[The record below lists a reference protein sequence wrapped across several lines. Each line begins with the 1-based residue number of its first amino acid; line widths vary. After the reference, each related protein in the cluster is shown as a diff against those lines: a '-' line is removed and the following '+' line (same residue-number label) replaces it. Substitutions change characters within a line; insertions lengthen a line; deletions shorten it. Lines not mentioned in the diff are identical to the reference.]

1 MGGHYTL
8 SYHYFRQKDARNH
21 LELFLDI
28 DGESPLE
35 TWRCFKKPEHSR
47 TGRVRRFS
55 AAPPHRRVYLEFSG
69 AITGNRGKLRI
80 LRQGKFI
87 DRRTGMFKVCAA
99 HEVHLGAD
107 RRTRRSEVRGH
118 IKVTL

>member
-1 MGGHYTL
+1 MGGQYTL
-8 SYHYFRQKDARNH
+8 SYHFFRQNDARNH
-21 LELFLDI
+21 LELFLDV

-55 AAPPHRRVYLEFSG
+55 AAPPHRRVYLEFAG
-69 AITGNRGKLRI
+69 VITGNRGKLRI

-87 DRRTGMFKVCAA
+87 DCRTGMFKVCAA

-107 RRTRRSEVRGH
+107 GRAGKPQPCH
-118 IKVTL
+118 YIKVTL

>member
-1 MGGHYTL
+1 MQGSFTL
-8 SYHYFRQKDARNH
+8 SYHYYAPGDARNH
-21 LELFLDI
+21 LELFLDL

-35 TWRCFKKPEHSR
+35 TWRCFEKTKR
-47 TGRVRRFS
+47 GQTCRFA
-55 AAPPHRRVYLEFSG
+55 AAPPHRRIYLEFSG
-69 AITGNRGKLRI
+69 QIAGNRGKLRI
-80 LRQGKFI
+80 LRRGKFI

-107 RRTRRSEVRGH
+107 RRARKPEARY